1 MAPPIKNPTEDL
13 TNMDLDTY
21 LTFAMASMLISIG
34 VIFLS
39 LTVILLNNLLHKYWK
54 TVRLVEWLPNPRFAE
69 PQEVLHINKSN
80 EPHLKEVK

>member
-1 MAPPIKNPTEDL
+1 MAPPIKNLTEDL
-13 TNMDLDTY
+13 IKMDLDTY
-21 LTFAMASMLISIG
+21 LTFTIASLLISIG

-54 TVRLVEWLPNPRFAE
+54 TVKLVEWIPNSRFAE
-69 PQEVLHINKSN
+69 PQEVLPVDKTN

>member
-1 MAPPIKNPTEDL
+1 
-13 TNMDLDTY
+13 
-21 LTFAMASMLISIG
+21 MASMLISIG

-54 TVRLVEWLPNPRFAE
+54 PVRFFTKDSWYFNSPHSFSESLVGMTP
-69 PQEVLHINKSN
+69 IDKTN